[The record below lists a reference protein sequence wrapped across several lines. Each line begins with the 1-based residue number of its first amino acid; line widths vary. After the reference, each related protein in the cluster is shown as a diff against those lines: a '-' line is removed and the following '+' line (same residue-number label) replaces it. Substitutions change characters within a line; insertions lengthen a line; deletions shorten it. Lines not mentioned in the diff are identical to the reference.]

1 MKREEFTTLWS
12 LFWRSIVYF
21 PLALLIGGALAT
33 SLACLFTFP
42 ILIAIYA
49 YAEVYATAASYAA
62 AWISILA
69 AWRYFR
75 LARFLHGPFG
85 GL

>member
-1 MKREEFTTLWS
+1 MNRDDFAALWS
-12 LFWRSIVYF
+12 LVWRSFIYF

-49 YAEVYATAASYAA
+49 YAEVYATAAGYAV
-62 AWISILA
+62 AWVLILG